1 MIAGVQDKAGIEEL
15 KSVRKTRA
23 EKRFEKYLEK
33 AEDRNSKGW
42 FRADGSV
49 LCKNEWVDSI
59 AKITTEQRNELR
71 DLAMKG

>member
-1 MIAGVQDKAGIEEL
+1 MIAGVQDKDEEL
-15 KSVRKTRA
+15 KRSRKTRA

-33 AEDRNSKGW
+33 AEERNAKGW

-49 LCKNEWVDSI
+49 LCKTEWVNSI
-59 AKITTEQRNELR
+59 SKITTEQRNELR